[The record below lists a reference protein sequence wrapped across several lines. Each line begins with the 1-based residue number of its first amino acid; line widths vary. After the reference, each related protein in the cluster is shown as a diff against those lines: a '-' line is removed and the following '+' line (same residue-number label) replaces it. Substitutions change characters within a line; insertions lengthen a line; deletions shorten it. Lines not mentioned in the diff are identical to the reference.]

1 MEDNLIAETDNKKR
15 FVLRKPIRI
24 LTLFLLYAVIM
35 AEAMVVNTFNS
46 SNASIRAALRIT
58 EKTHAI
64 FTFIYHVGQFLSAI
78 CIILVMRRPQRK
90 GTVLYSVFTTFA
102 AVMFF
107 QFTDNQMIIMTIY
120 FFTGFCVMVM
130 NVYIA
135 LWIDQLAVFS
145 FKTIF
150 LALTNLYRA
159 AGVSCGILLNY
170 YFGSDNF
177 KKSFLIEGIIL
188 GCIGLAITRIN
199 GIYFSS
205 DLLLYKGK
213 VREVRYNK
221 PAKTVQEEDT
231 QSIEDK
237 ESVYRY
243 RHSGLSTKDDYII
256 VLIYSFSKNKRYVC
270 GMISAVILASVT
282 GGFSNYSMGY
292 INSYFTAE
300 NGGEVQKLKNRLLF
314 TLIGPI
320 TAFFVII
327 IISFFV
333 GNYYSKS
340 TPVIMFICYLLTT
353 ISGNFIPSLQTPRD
367 LTIAVLSY
375 SIFSSIMGPFVQ
387 GTNLSAGTPSKK
399 PFGVTINTIA
409 GILLGQIPSPYIYN
423 TLLKSFPKEDVLN
436 IFMKFLIVGC
446 VFNFLMLFFRL
457 KEYPPEPEKKPEP
470 AIELSNKI

>member
-159 AGVSCGILLNY
+159 GGVSCGNY

-282 GGFSNYSMGY
+282 GGFGNYSMGY

-320 TAFFVII
+320 TAFLVII